1 MDSSLR
7 LPWLLKSNINV
18 EILWLNT
25 TKPISQYKLFM
36 TTAMQIIIIM
46 QTSKRTFTNW
56 HLLNESDRRLNC
68 LYLKSEKAEMLGY
81 AINEY
86 FTAFSKIPVVRMYVV
101 PDFKTRNTL
110 LSFTIISLIWWPY
123 LTKKLTLDRISNGFT
138 VATKSSYSSSPSS
151 SSLKKKGKNAFF
163 FATLKFTSSKM
174 ERG

>member
-1 MDSSLR
+1 MYSSLR

-25 TKPISQYKLFM
+25 TKPISQYRLFM

-46 QTSKRTFTNW
+46 QTSNRTFTNW
-56 HLLNESDRRLNC
+56 HLLNESASILKKVDRRLNC

-86 FTAFSKIPVVRMYVV
+86 FTAFSKIPDVRMYVV

-110 LSFTIISLIWWPY
+110 LSFTIISSIWWPY
-123 LTKKLTLDRISNGFT
+123 FTKKLTLDRI
-138 VATKSSYSSSPSS
+138 
-151 SSLKKKGKNAFF
+151 
-163 FATLKFTSSKM
+163 
-174 ERG
+174 